1 MKEIK
6 RATRKL
12 LFELGVPASSKGFT
26 YAVDILCDS
35 VVNQKP
41 IIYKD
46 KVYDR
51 WAVIFEDTS
60 YNVERVNQKPIIYK
74 DKVYDRWAVIFED
87 TSYNVERALR
97 YIKDECLNQ
106 YNELFRSIFGNTTN
120 IGTYDFLEM
129 LRFYLIDEVDFS

>member
-12 LFELGVPASSKGFT
+12 LFELGVPVSSKGFT

-35 VVNQKP
+35 V
-41 IIYKD
+41 
-46 KVYDR
+46 
-51 WAVIFEDTS
+51 
-60 YNVERVNQKPIIYK
+60 VNQKPIIYK

-106 YNELFRSIFGNTTN
+106 YNELFRSIFGNVTS

-129 LRFYLIDEVDFS
+129 LRFYLMDDVNFS